1 MILSHVSAYIFRS
14 TGNQMK
20 LTIKRIDDKDKD
32 PKTEAQQRFIV
43 KKKMIAKRNRK
54 MQEALQI
61 TLPERRNAQAHI
73 NTGNDTQQ
81 LTTRTLTKKLQL
93 NDLGLDD
100 VYFEQFQSH
109 NIPGTLFP
117 INGVCYF
124 VGMKGS
130 GKTYMLSAII
140 QHAFKANAIRRLI
153 YIYADNVDTTII
165 RALPRRYILSVPKEI
180 AGAFLSKF
188 LSKKTKY
195 TSCYNFIYSAQ
206 HLPSH
211 SDSDT
216 LKLTNLYVDN
226 LLEKIAARKHFTNV
240 HQMKAYCVKTL
251 RKYDSGTV
259 LHFDNGLTYDLGRF
273 DIDQY
278 DLITIDDIGQ
288 FLDLFG
294 TTRHNS
300 ELYRYFTITRQNKTA
315 IYLTGQEIK
324 QLPKMLR
331 EMLGA
336 VVCLNGTNIL
346 ELPDLKIPPDVI
358 GQIQRFWAKIKRYE
372 GVLYNFNDRKL
383 EIIAD

>member
-1 MILSHVSAYIFRS
+1 
-14 TGNQMK
+14 MK
-20 LTIKRIDDKDKD
+20 LTIKRIDDKDAGKSD
-32 PKTEAQQRFIV
+32 ARKNFMI
-43 KKKMIAKRNRK
+43 KKKIIAKRNK
-54 MQEALQI
+54 QLQEALQI
-61 TLPERRNAQAHI
+61 TLPERRNAKAKIDNGLQSQNEI
-73 NTGNDTQQ
+73 
-81 LTTRTLTKKLQL
+81 TTRSLTKKLQL

-100 VYFEQFQSH
+100 AYFDQFQSH

-130 GKTYMLSAII
+130 GKTFMLSAII
-140 QHAFKANAIRRLI
+140 QHAFKQNAIRRLI

-180 AGAFLSKF
+180 AGAFLNKF

-195 TSCYNFIYSAQ
+195 TSCYNFLYSAQ
-206 HLPSH
+206 HLPNHSE
-211 SDSDT
+211 SDS
-216 LKLTNLYVDN
+216 LKMTNLYVDN
-226 LLEKIAARKHFTNV
+226 LLEKIAAKKHFVNV
-240 HQMKAYCVKTL
+240 HQMKAYCVKIL
-251 RKYDSGTV
+251 RKYDGGTI
-259 LHFDNGLTYDLGRF
+259 LNFDNGLSYDLGRF

-278 DLITIDDIGQ
+278 DMITIDDIGQ

-346 ELPDLKIPPDVI
+346 ELNDLKIPPEI
-358 GQIQRFWAKIKRYE
+358 ISQIQRFWAKIKKYE
-372 GVLYNFNDRKL
+372 GALYNFNDRRL